1 MDQFATHLRS
11 ARCTSLDRLRK
22 AAPSLFSLPED
33 VFGVS
38 EEAEEARKKCPA
50 IWAYLGLEPSDSLDS
65 LKLLPPLLYRNENT
79 NDASGLFLNKFLLQV
94 MSFELK
100 FLT

>member
-1 MDQFATHLRS
+1 M
-11 ARCTSLDRLRK
+11 SLDCLQK

-38 EEAEEARKKCPA
+38 EEVEEARKKCPT
-50 IWAYLGLEPSDSLDS
+50 IWAYLGLQPSDSLDS
-65 LKLLPPLLYRNENT
+65 LKLLPLLLYRDENT

-94 MSFELK
+94 ISFKLYS
-100 FLT
+100 